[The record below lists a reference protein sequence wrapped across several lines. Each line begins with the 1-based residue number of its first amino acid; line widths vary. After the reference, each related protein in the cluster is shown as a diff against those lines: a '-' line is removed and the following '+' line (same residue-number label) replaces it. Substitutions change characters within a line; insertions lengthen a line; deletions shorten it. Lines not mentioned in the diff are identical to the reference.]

1 MTDLTLAGI
10 LNEASSAYPS
20 RARIE
25 FNARAPKPSP
35 ACPKKCLRVTALS
48 FCSRRGREG
57 TIIIFRDWLSVA
69 NFRSKLTR
77 RFWVFRVLWNC
88 VFASCFNDAHFNSAA
103 PELHGFISVSSRFSR
118 TLAIT
123 TSLGSPSVRFADSSK
138 SLLSESSSS
147 RESYS
152 ITKRLISSSSAS
164 LIRTI

>member
-77 RFWVFRVLWNC
+77 RFWCLGFCGTVFLRRVLTT
-88 VFASCFNDAHFNSAA
+88 
-103 PELHGFISVSSRFSR
+103 LISTVLRRSFTVSSVFHQGSVGRLQSR
-118 TLAIT
+118 PALDRLRSDLQTPA
-123 TSLGSPSVRFADSSK
+123 SLCCQRA
-138 SLLSESSSS
+138 LL
-147 RESYS
+147 RESH
-152 ITKRLISSSSAS
+152 TAS
-164 LIRTI
+164 LSG